1 MAKLGSNKNSKA
13 SDCGEKV
20 KKSFQ
25 AGMNV
30 GRNMKKPNPK
40 KKK

>member
-1 MAKLGSNKNSKA
+1 MAVSGKNAKKSE
-13 SDCGEKV
+13 CGDKV

-30 GRNMKKPNPK
+30 GRNMKKPISK

>member
-1 MAKLGSNKNSKA
+1 MATSGKNTKKSE
-13 SDCGEKV
+13 CGDKV

-30 GRNMKKPNPK
+30 GRNMKKPNSK

>member
-1 MAKLGSNKNSKA
+1 MAASNKKTKKSE
-13 SDCGEKV
+13 CGDKV

-30 GRNMKKPNPK
+30 GRNMKKPKPK

>member
-1 MAKLGSNKNSKA
+1 MAVSGKSTKKSE
-13 SDCGEKV
+13 CGDKV

-30 GRNMKKPNPK
+30 GRNMKKPISK

>member
-1 MAKLGSNKNSKA
+1 MAISSKNTKKSE
-13 SDCGEKV
+13 CGDKV

-30 GRNMKKPNPK
+30 GRNMKKPNSK

>member
-1 MAKLGSNKNSKA
+1 MAKSGKNTKTSE
-13 SDCGEKV
+13 CGDKV

-30 GRNMKKPNPK
+30 GRNMKKPNSK

>member
-1 MAKLGSNKNSKA
+1 MAKSKTPKK
-13 SDCGEKV
+13 SECGDKV

-30 GRNMKKPNPK
+30 GRNMKKPKPK

>member
-1 MAKLGSNKNSKA
+1 MAVSSK
-13 SDCGEKV
+13 SSKKSECGDKV

-30 GRNMKKPNPK
+30 GRNMKKPISK